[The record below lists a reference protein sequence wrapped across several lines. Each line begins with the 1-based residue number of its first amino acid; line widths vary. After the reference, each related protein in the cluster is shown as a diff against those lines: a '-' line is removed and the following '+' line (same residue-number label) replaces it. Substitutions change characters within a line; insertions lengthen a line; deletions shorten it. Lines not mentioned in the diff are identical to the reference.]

1 MKNFF
6 RKNWFILLV
15 LFATLILRL
24 PSLFEPYWYGDE
36 GIYLTI
42 GMALKKGFLLYR
54 DIFDNKPPLFYLLP
68 AIANGTIFWF
78 RFLLMASVLTTIY
91 FFYRLSQKLFFEK
104 EALAKAV
111 TVIFAFLTT
120 IRLLEGNIAN
130 AEIFILLPT
139 ILGLFLVFS
148 NLKEKLFQYFLSGLI
163 LGLGFLLKPPALFD
177 FLALMVFLV
186 FFSEE
191 KIIKIGYKEIVLVLG
206 YILPFTLSCL
216 FFWFKGILGLFLN
229 SCIVQTF
236 GYLSSWK
243 TSSHAFSLISLLK
256 TDLAIKG
263 LIVFALLA
271 FFWILRKK
279 LPWVTI
285 FIFIWFLFSLSGA
298 TLSGRPY
305 SHYLIQVVP
314 ALTLLIGLL
323 WFKKKNAVIIIATFF
338 IILLGLTLCRYRFW
352 YYPTIS
358 YYQNFTQFALKEKT
372 QNDYFSYFGRSVPTL
387 YQLAQIINSSSLPE
401 EKIFVWADE
410 PSIYALSRRLPA
422 VPYLVAYHILDLHQE
437 EKVITNLKK
446 EKPKLII
453 VDEKIKKLPSLVIFI
468 ENNYLEME
476 SVDNFIIY
484 LKKGV

>member
-1 MKNFF
+1 M
-6 RKNWFILLV
+6 
-15 LFATLILRL
+15 TLILRL

-42 GMALKKGFLLYR
+42 GMALRKGFLLYR
-54 DIFDNKPPLFYLLP
+54 DVFDNKPPLFYLLP
-68 AIANGTIFWF
+68 LVANGSLFWF
-78 RFLLMASVLTTIY
+78 RFLLMTSVLTTIY
-91 FFYRLSQKLFFEK
+91 FFYRLTKKLLFEK
-104 EALAKAV
+104 EILAKVV
-111 TVIFAFLTT
+111 TIIFAVLTT

-148 NLKEKLFQYFLSGLI
+148 NHKEKLSQFFMAGLI

-177 FLALMVFLV
+177 FLALMVFSV
-186 FFSEE
+186 FFSQK
-191 KIIKIGYKEIVLVLG
+191 KIVKIGRKEIVLVLG
-206 YILPFTLSCL
+206 YLLPFTLSCL
-216 FFWFKGILGLFLN
+216 YFWFKGILGLFLN
-229 SCIVQTF
+229 SCIVQTI

-243 TSSHAFSLISLLK
+243 TGSHAFSLISLLK

-263 LIVFALLA
+263 FIVVFLL
-271 FFWILRKK
+271 FFLWITRKK
-279 LPWVTI
+279 LSSVAV
-285 FIFIWFLFSLSGA
+285 FIFIWLPFSLFGA

-314 ALTLLIGLL
+314 PLTLLIGLL
-323 WFKKKNAVIIIATFF
+323 CLKKKKAVIIIASFL
-338 IILLGLTLCRYRFW
+338 ILLLGLTVYRYRFW

-358 YYQNFTQFALKEKT
+358 YYQNFTQFVLGQKT
-372 QNDYFSYFGRSVPTL
+372 QNNYFSYFGKNVPTL
-387 YQLAQIINSSSLPE
+387 YQLGQIINSSSLPQ

-422 VPYLVAYHILDLHQE
+422 TPYLVAYHILDLHQE
-437 EKVITNLKK
+437 EKVITKLNK

-453 VDEKIKKLPSLVIFI
+453 VDEKIKIPSSLVIFI
-468 ENNYLEME
+468 QNNYFEIE
-476 SVDNFIIY
+476 SVDNFTIY